1 MWSLIKRP
9 IEKEKRKKYLQLL
22 ILTMKAMLLA
32 SHKKDSS
39 VLGKEWK
46 ESIHPKVGIGCI
58 ECHTANEGAL
68 DA

>member
-1 MWSLIKRP
+1 
-9 IEKEKRKKYLQLL
+9 
-22 ILTMKAMLLA
+22 MKALLLA